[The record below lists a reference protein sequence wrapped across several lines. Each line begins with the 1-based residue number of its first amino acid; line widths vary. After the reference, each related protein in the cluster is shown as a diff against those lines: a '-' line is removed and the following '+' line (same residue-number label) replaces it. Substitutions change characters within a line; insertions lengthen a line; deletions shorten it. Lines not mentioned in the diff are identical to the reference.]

1 MAAFA
6 AYDGDDK
13 RVHYSLI
20 DGNAA
25 LVLPGDGVLVLA
37 GQPDAHWSLAVR

>member
-1 MAAFA
+1 MTAMTSECTT
-6 AYDGDDK
+6 
-13 RVHYSLI
+13 SLI